1 MLHFRSART
10 VFLLACL
17 GLTAAPAFA
26 NPQLPPVQGPWSP
39 SDYVEAIFAVRNGVI
54 TLPRR
59 GNPKT
64 EAYFD
69 RLVDSGN
76 IDRLMAGPESM
87 AEKRQ
92 RILLIL
98 SATGEFRGRYGYAVA
113 LGDDVQRELVDIQIF
128 RLALIGR
135 LALLADPEACCDAAA
150 ATTLAGTLDT
160 LAGAKIFPQN
170 KLIVLAEALAASY
183 PLIRPRLARP
193 DQGAIDARLGHL
205 AAGSQDPTLK
215 AALEAARRGN

>member
-1 MLHFRSART
+1 MRLVGSARA

-17 GLTAAPAFA
+17 GVAPAAA
-26 NPQLPPVQGPWSP
+26 NAQLPPAQGAWSA

-69 RLVDSGN
+69 RLVDPGN
-76 IDRLMAGPESM
+76 IDRLMTGPDSA

-92 RILLIL
+92 QILLIL

-113 LGDDVQRELVDIQIF
+113 LGDDVQGELVDVQIF
-128 RLALIGR
+128 RLAVIDR

-160 LAGAKIFPQN
+160 LAEANTFPED
-170 KLIVLAEALAASY
+170 KLIVLAQALAASY
-183 PLIRPRLARP
+183 PLIRPRLARL
-193 DQGAIDARLGHL
+193 DQGAIDARLGRL
-205 AAGSQDPTLK
+205 AAGVQDPALK
-215 AALEAARRGN
+215 AAIETARRGN